1 MTSRSGLLLLLVV
14 FGMTP
19 VLSQFADG
27 QEVITP
33 KEPIALFNGKD
44 LTNFYTWLGSPGKG
58 QPRLGK
64 NSDPKGVFTVK
75 DGMIRISGEVF
86 GAITTEKEYENYHL
100 IVEFKWGEKTFPPR
114 EKAARDS
121 GILLHCVGEDGAAA
135 GFWMESIECQIIEGG
150 TGDIILVAGK
160 NRPSVTATVRKEG
173 NQLYYDPK
181 GESVTVDRGRIN
193 WSHRDPTWRDVLGF
207 RGKNDVEKPLGE
219 WNRVECICDGDNI
232 TILVNGVVVNACTK
246 ASHRRGKIQIQSE
259 GAELFIR
266 RIELLPL
273 KPRS

>member
-1 MTSRSGLLLLLVV
+1 MRLKWMVVISVCLAAWLTRPGL
-14 FGMTP
+14 
-19 VLSQFADG
+19 A
-27 QEVITP
+27 QEAITP
-33 KEPIALFNGKD
+33 QEPIRLFNGKD
-44 LTNFYTWLGSPGKG
+44 LSNFYTWLGSPGKG
-58 QPRLGK
+58 QPPLGK

-121 GILLHCVGEDGAAA
+121 GILLHCVGEDGGPGGK

-160 NRPSVTATVRKEG
+160 NRPTITATVRKVG

-181 GESVTVDRGRIN
+181 GEPVTVDRGRIN
-193 WSHRDPTWRDVLGF
+193 WSKRDPNWKDVLGF
-207 RGKNDVEKPLGE
+207 RGQNDVEKPHGE

-232 TILVNGVVVNACTK
+232 TIFVNGQLVNACTK

-259 GAELFIR
+259 GAELYIR
-266 RIELLPL
+266 RVDLLPL
-273 KPRS
+273 TKK